1 MVLPLK
7 GVMQAPVTPMKDDFS
22 FDGEGFA
29 KMVEFHV
36 RHGAPAIAWPHHK
49 AESLNLT
56 IAERK
61 LGAEIAVKTVAKRVP
76 VSIFLGTLSEEDSI
90 DIARHAEK
98 IGADAVLAISPYVR
112 RPTQE
117 EIFDSV
123 VRLGT
128 ATGLPILTYNSPW
141 RNGEG
146 VEFTAELT
154 RKLIERLPNY
164 VGMKDASF
172 HSEKF
177 VEISRDALS
186 MRPGFSIIRGSSTCC
201 SAFPLGACGS
211 FSSSGRIAP
220 NLCNKLLPV
229 DGGPRLGDGAR
240 MPVQDLA
247 AVESLQGAVSVLAQ
261 GRDDHDGTPGRPD
274 ALAAAHRDKGAHRL
288 PEARSWKSSA
298 FCNPSRVAGDARS
311 NAEQGHPD
319 RKHSRAGLIHSHP
332 VTPFKRDH
340 ASTTTR
346 MRKLIEF
353 HLRNGAEALAL
364 PMPEGEDLS
373 LTDGEQRANSRV
385 RGRKR

>member
-7 GVMQAPVTPMKDDFS
+7 GVMQAPVTPLKDDFS
-22 FDGEGFA
+22 FDAAGFE
-29 KMVEFHV
+29 KMVDFHV

-117 EIFDSV
+117 EIYDSV

-146 VEFTAELT
+146 VEFTADLT
-154 RKLIERLPNY
+154 RRLIERLPNY

-177 VEISRDALS
+177 LEISRIALK
-186 MRPGFSIIRGSSTCC
+186 MRPGFSIIQGVEHLL
-201 SAFPLGACGS
+201 AAYPLGACGS
-211 FSSSGRIAP
+211 FSSSGAIAP
-220 NLCNKLLPV
+220 NLCNRFYKSLVDRDWETARDCQFKISRLWKLFKEQYPSSLK
-229 DGGPRLGDGAR
+229 GA
-240 MPVQDLA
+240 MIMM
-247 AVESLQGAVSVLAQ
+247 
-261 GRDDHDGTPGRPD
+261 GRPVGPT
-274 ALAAAHRDKGAHRL
+274 RSPL
-288 PEARSWKSSA
+288 PTATKERIDFLKTQLEELGILQSE
-298 FCNPSRVAGDARS
+298 P
-311 NAEQGHPD
+311 
-319 RKHSRAGLIHSHP
+319 
-332 VTPFKRDH
+332 
-340 ASTTTR
+340 
-346 MRKLIEF
+346 
-353 HLRNGAEALAL
+353 NGW
-364 PMPEGEDLS
+364 
-373 LTDGEQRANSRV
+373 
-385 RGRKR
+385 